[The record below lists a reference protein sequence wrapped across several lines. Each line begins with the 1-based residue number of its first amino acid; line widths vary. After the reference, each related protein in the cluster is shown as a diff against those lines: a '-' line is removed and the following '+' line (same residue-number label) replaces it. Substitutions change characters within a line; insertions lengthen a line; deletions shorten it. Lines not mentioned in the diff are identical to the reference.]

1 MKPAEYAKYLMK
13 DMPELNTNVEKAKY
27 LYIKLGQEL
36 NFDPNYL
43 YGNQKER
50 KEILQR
56 ARECHFEEIIDTKTI
71 ICIESAALYARLL
84 NEIGIRAFVSQRQGR
99 DPHIFTHIVLDDERK
114 VIKADLQ
121 QDLMKIKMGM
131 ETREFGSFDDAY
143 PANDLIPPEE
153 NRTIDRNIGYLTEK
167 GYTDERIRNFVR
179 CVPDQGDYKEGLEYI
194 LENLP
199 EQFDIRS
206 LKMVEARAFYKQVL
220 RMWNEEKTGFSFSKI
235 SSEEAK
241 SRFQTA
247 YLEKAGVKKHIQLLT
262 LLSPEQKVYIMG
274 RDNKFRNM
282 KLENLEKAVYQGGLK
297 INNKKRQIFG
307 IGDRPK
313 KKSFLEKLKEK
324 IDEPFEIDY

>member
-1 MKPAEYAKYLMK
+1 MKTSEYAKHLMK
-13 DMPELNTNVEKAKY
+13 DMPDLQRDIEKAKY

-50 KEILQR
+50 KAILQR
-56 ARECHFEEIIDTKTI
+56 ARECHFQDMIDTKTI
-71 ICIESAALYARLL
+71 ICIESASLYARLL

-99 DPHIFTHIVLDDERK
+99 DPHIFTHIVLEDERK

-143 PANDLIPPEE
+143 PTNDLIAPDE
-153 NRTIDRNIGYLTEK
+153 NRNIDRNIGYLTER

-179 CVPDQGDYKEGLEYI
+179 SVPDQGNYKEGLEYI

-199 EQFDIRS
+199 EQFNVRN
-206 LKMVEARAFYKQVL
+206 LKIVEARAFYKQVL
-220 RMWNEEKTGFSFSKI
+220 RMWHEEKTGFNFSKI
-235 SSEEAK
+235 TSEESK
-241 SRFQTA
+241 TRFQTA
-247 YLEKAGVKKHIQLLT
+247 YLEKAGVKKHVQLLT
-262 LLSPEQKVYIMG
+262 LFSPEEKVYIMG

-282 KLENLEKAVYQGGLK
+282 SLSNLEKAVYQGGLK

-313 KKSFLEKLKEK
+313 KKSFIEKLKDK
-324 IDEPFEIDY
+324 LDEPFEIEY